1 MVGGRGRVRHRRVGR
16 RVATAA
22 AAIVKVMVIAVADVV
37 VVATVVVVVMMMAT
51 IVVVVV
57 DLADEGFG
65 GCGIDGGTDGC
76 PVLFTG
82 GLVVAGWRR
91 RGRLAQ

>member
-37 VVATVVVVVMMMAT
+37 VVATVVVVVVVMMVAT
-51 IVVVVV
+51 IVVVVVV

-76 PVLFTG
+76 PVLLGFE
-82 GLVVAGWRR
+82 
-91 RGRLAQ
+91 LAFLFV

>member
-37 VVATVVVVVMMMAT
+37 VVVATVVVVVVMMVAT

-57 DLADEGFG
+57 DLADEGLG

-76 PVLFTG
+76 PVLLGFE
-82 GLVVAGWRR
+82 
-91 RGRLAQ
+91 LAFLIV

>member
-57 DLADEGFG
+57 VDLADEGFG

-76 PVLFTG
+76 PVLLGFE
-82 GLVVAGWRR
+82 
-91 RGRLAQ
+91 LAFLFV